1 MGSGYILNEESDRR
15 LTEQAV
21 IDAQAEI
28 LMQMRRELND
38 AQNCVKAMV
47 LSTGGEIRVDDSV
60 LYSLNDYELESYRDE
75 KRRCFVLQTVS
86 RK

>member
-1 MGSGYILNEESDRR
+1 MGNGYILKEESDRM

-21 IDAQAEI
+21 RYAQSEI

-38 AQNCVKAMV
+38 ARNCVTAMV
-47 LSTGGEIRVDDSV
+47 LSNGGEIRVDDSV
-60 LYSLNDYELESYRDE
+60 LYSLKDYELESYRDE
-75 KRRCFVLQTVS
+75 KHRCFVFQAVS